1 MNFIR
6 SLTLRQLQI
15 FATAA
20 RHLSYAR
27 TAEELHLSAPAVSMQ
42 IRQLEESIGLPLFE
56 RQGRGVRLTE
66 AGERLLHHALRLL
79 GEIKDAEAH
88 LHALVNA
95 DEGAISVGLVS
106 TAKYFMPKL
115 LAQFAQQYP
124 GVEVQFTVGNREV
137 LLQRLQ
143 DNAIDL
149 AVMGRPPVEIDAC
162 SEALAIH
169 PYIMIAP
176 PYHPLRDAV
185 RFDLN
190 ELRHETFL
198 LRETGSGSR
207 SVAEEMFRN
216 HLFTPARAITMGS
229 NETIKQAVIAGM
241 GVSLLSMHTLPLEL
255 KVGEVAILDVIGTP
269 IERAWH
275 VVHMNS
281 KRLLPAGLKFRQF
294 LMEHTR
300 TSLLR
305 DYGAYR
311 RGDTTGDG
319 GGATSAENA
328 KIALLAN
335 DRP

>member
-42 IRQLEESIGLPLFE
+42 IRQLEENIGLPLFE
-56 RQGRGVRLTE
+56 RNGRGVILTE
-66 AGERLLHHALRLL
+66 AGERLMHHSLRIL
-79 GEIKDAEAH
+79 GEIKDAEAN
-88 LHALVNA
+88 LHTLVSA
-95 DEGAISVGLVS
+95 DEGTVSVGLVS

-115 LAQFAQQYP
+115 LAQFAQQCP
-124 GVEVQFTVGNREV
+124 GVDVQFTVGNREA
-137 LLQRLQ
+137 LLQKLQ

-149 AVMGRPPVEIDAC
+149 AVMGRPPREIDA
-162 SEALAIH
+162 SSVAVATH
-169 PYIMIAP
+169 PYIVIAP
-176 PYHPLRDAV
+176 PDHPLREA
-185 RFDLN
+185 RQFDLH
-190 ELRHETFL
+190 ELRHETFM
-198 LRETGSGSR
+198 LREAGSGSR
-207 SVAEEMFRN
+207 GVAEEMFRN
-216 HLFTPARAITMGS
+216 HLFKPAKLITMGS

-255 KVGEVAILDVIGTP
+255 KVGEVAVLDVVGTP
-269 IERAWH
+269 IDRAWH

-294 LMEHTR
+294 LMEHAR

-305 DYGAYR
+305 DYGSFQ
-311 RGDTTGDG
+311 RGEGLGKSG
-319 GGATSAENA
+319 GAENA
-328 KIALLAN
+328 RIAQPDDDSL
-335 DRP
+335 